1 MDPHWAS
8 PLLCWS
14 PRLPLLPQLPPCYHD
29 YLELPLIL
37 LLNTNTTTH
46 TNTNTQ
52 DTRLPRASSC
62 SARAAHKQSHTQCRT
77 PTSIV
82 PNNKY
87 LSLRLDFYKGKL
99 LFIWFI
105 WLNRGGQTFYWTG
118 CSSGWATNSYGRK
131 SALQSTMYFIWIP
144 VLDSKSSLKFFLT
157 FTFLQCWFYV
167 CSYRVKV
174 KW

>member
-87 LSLRLDFYKGKL
+87 LSLRLDRFKKENCCLYDLSDWTEAGKH
-99 LFIWFI
+99 FIG
-105 WLNRGGQTFYWTG
+105 LDVHLVEQQTHTVENQLYSLQ
-118 CSSGWATNSYGRK
+118 CISYG
-131 SALQSTMYFIWIP
+131 Y
-144 VLDSKSSLKFFLT
+144 
-157 FTFLQCWFYV
+157 QCWIQSRLWNSF
-167 CSYRVKV
+167 
-174 KW
+174 